1 MAEHG
6 GQSAEAQNQR
16 RLFQPASCKHHYR
29 TLGNISQ
36 QGQQRGNTVAYAQY
50 VGGTWVAGALL
61 TGVSDAH
68 RVAHHQR
75 GRYRAE
81 QVGQTDK
88 HNFGHAGGKHRR
100 LTEQGKVMDIV
111 YIRGLQV
118 ETIIGIYDWERQ
130 VRQRIVLD
138 LEMATDIRAAAAS
151 EDIEQT
157 LDYNAIA
164 TDLREFIT
172 RSQFLLVE
180 TLAEEVAQRLMQEF
194 RVPWLRVQVGKPGAV
209 ADALDVGVIIERGE
223 RG

>member
-1 MAEHG
+1 
-6 GQSAEAQNQR
+6 
-16 RLFQPASCKHHYR
+16 
-29 TLGNISQ
+29 
-36 QGQQRGNTVAYAQY
+36 
-50 VGGTWVAGALL
+50 
-61 TGVSDAH
+61 
-68 RVAHHQR
+68 
-75 GRYRAE
+75 
-81 QVGQTDK
+81 
-88 HNFGHAGGKHRR
+88 
-100 LTEQGKVMDIV
+100 MDIV